1 MQLAA
6 FVDVGEQ
13 ELPVFGA
20 AAGAQCRHHCPC
32 VAFSVAWALG
42 VPKAAYQETHDLV
55 DQLTRFGLAEIGQIF
70 PANCSRF
77 SAMPTIEAPGLR
89 MDAEARQLLA
99 VAEKLD
105 LL

>member
-20 AAGAQCRHHCPC
+20 ATGL
-32 VAFSVAWALG
+32 SVAPVVLALLFRPFRRSL
-42 VPKAAYQETHDLV
+42 VPKAAYEETHDLV
-55 DQLTRFGLAEIGQIF
+55 DQLTRLGLADIGQIV

-77 SAMPTIEAPGLR
+77 SAMPTIEAPGLGV
-89 MDAEARQLLA
+89 DAEARQLLA
-99 VAEKLD
+99 VTEKLD